1 MIGKLERKIEKAER
15 KMFRRH
21 FYARRS
27 YYPPAPPP
35 PPPSYGGGYG
45 GGGYGSGGYG
55 GGGYGAY
62 PPISPMLPQERYN
75 PAANLYGPMAIFR
88 QYDRDG
94 NGMITEDG
102 KQFSYILYFI
112 KNKELLIMIF

>member
-35 PPPSYGGGYG
+35 PPPSY

-102 KQFSYILYFI
+102 KQFSYLLYFI